1 MKTKHLSCH
10 LLTIALLLA
19 CTCPVRSQQSP
30 KSPKDIFAEN
40 KVFCQEKKYSAMLR
54 NLEKLPS
61 KYQRL
66 PIYLHQRMQA
76 IFSLYSEK
84 YKSTKDTSSLKY
96 DNLLK
101 MMDIYAKL
109 VNLDD
114 KKLHLTEDPKLYKA
128 WRDVIKTEE
137 IAVFLRGAEG
147 KTESLSAYL
156 ATVWHDTTEIYK
168 VLFKEPKLSYH
179 SPAAGKNFR
188 KIDSIAKANTP
199 FRITS
204 IQRLANYLTQP
215 YDDEVSKVRSIYMWV
230 ATHIKYDYVVLA
242 GKREFAWDNM
252 QVIKRGA
259 GVCSNYASLFAEIC
273 EKAGIEAKYIK
284 GSAKGTGY
292 KKGDFVTGDT
302 NHAWNVV
309 KVNNKWHL
317 IEATWAWC
325 LKEYN
330 FYFLANP
337 LHLIYTHRPEDA
349 QWQFLR
355 KPIDTF
361 TFEEL
366 PDLYPDSFKKFGNL
380 APSSLTKSQR
390 DEKKIN
396 ALKKKLKQKYP
407 KVLA

>member
-1 MKTKHLSCH
+1 MKTTHLHSCF
-10 LLTIALLLA
+10 LTIAMLFA
-19 CTCPVRSQQSP
+19 CTCAAWSQ
-30 KSPKDIFAEN
+30 KSPKTIFTEN
-40 KVFCQEKKYSAMLR
+40 KALYKEKKYGAMLK
-54 NLEKLPS
+54 NLEKLPY

-66 PIYLHQRMQA
+66 PICLHQRMQA
-76 IFSLYSEK
+76 IFCLYSEK
-84 YKSTKDTSSLKY
+84 HKSTKDTSSLKY
-96 DNLLK
+96 ANLLK

-109 VNLDD
+109 VNLDN
-114 KKLHLTEDPKLYKA
+114 KKLHLTEDPHLYKA
-128 WRDVIKTEE
+128 WKEVIKKEE
-137 IAVFLRGAEG
+137 IAIFLRDTEG
-147 KTESLSAYL
+147 KTEHLTSYL

-179 SPAAGKNFR
+179 SPAVGKNFR

-204 IQRLANYLTQP
+204 IQRLADYLTRP
-215 YDDEVSKVRSIYMWV
+215 YSDEISKVRSIYMWI

-242 GKREFAWDNM
+242 GKRSFAWDNM
-252 QVIKRGA
+252 QVINRGA
-259 GVCSNYASLFAEIC
+259 GVCSNYAELFAEMC
-273 EKAGIEAKYIK
+273 EKAGIEAKYIE
-284 GSAKGTGY
+284 GSAKGLGY
-292 KKGDFVTGDT
+292 KKGDFVAGNA

-309 KVNNKWHL
+309 KVNGKWHL

-325 LKEYN
+325 LREYD

-361 TFEEL
+361 VFEEL
-366 PDLYPDSFKKFGNL
+366 PNLHPGSFEQFGNL
-380 APSSLTKSQR
+380 APRSLATSQR

-396 ALKKKLKQKYP
+396 ALKKKLKQKYS
-407 KVLA
+407 KVLI